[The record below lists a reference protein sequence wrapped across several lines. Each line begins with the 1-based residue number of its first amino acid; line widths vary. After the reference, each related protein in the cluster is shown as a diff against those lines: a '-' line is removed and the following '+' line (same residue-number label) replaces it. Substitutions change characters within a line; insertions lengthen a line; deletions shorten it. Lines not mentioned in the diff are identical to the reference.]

1 MKVLSLSKSKSTI
14 TLLGMSNIIGSS
26 TANPDQYEQY
36 LYTQDQVTEVYLR
49 RAYKSANGNYN
60 SIRGYAPP
68 IDPAGEKRPLY
79 MRLAGTGDVFPWS
92 TDVQVQTK
100 DMAMRGLVALSVNYD
115 NAVYPLVW

>member
-1 MKVLSLSKSKSTI
+1 MKLFSQPKPKSTI
-14 TLLGMSNIIGSS
+14 TLLGMSHIIGSS
-26 TANPDQYEQY
+26 TANTDQYEQY
-36 LYTQDQVTEVYLR
+36 LYSQDQVTEVYLR
-49 RAYKSANGNYN
+49 RAYKSDSGNYN

-68 IDPAGEKRPLY
+68 MNAAGEKRPLY
-79 MRLAGTGDVFPWS
+79 MRLAGTGDIFSWS